1 MSNKCPCGELA
12 TKTSALCRDCY
23 AERLALIRE
32 FASRRHRHDLRRGI
46 EVHEDMREL
55 QFNEEDDYT

>member
-1 MSNKCPCGELA
+1 MSNKCPCGEPA
-12 TKTSALCRDCY
+12 RTTPGLCRDCY

-32 FASRRHRHDLRRGI
+32 FVTRRHQHALRRGI
-46 EVHEDMREL
+46 EVHENLREL

>member
-1 MSNKCPCGELA
+1 MSSKCPCGEPA
-12 TKTSALCRDCY
+12 TMTPGLCRDCY

-32 FASRRHRHDLRRGI
+32 FASVRHRHALRRRI
-46 EVHEDMREL
+46 AVHENLREL